1 MTDTPEH
8 LNNHHRDTLNE
19 ILRHPVSHN
28 IEWKRVRSLLEA
40 VADTTREHN
49 GKYEVTLAGGT
60 DFLSVPHGKD
70 IDEQT
75 VVDLRKMLRRAGY
88 EADKK

>member
-1 MTDTPEH
+1 MTEMPEH
-8 LNNHHRDTLNE
+8 LNNHHRDTLNQ

-28 IEWKRVRSLLEA
+28 IEWKRVVSLLEA

-49 GKYEVTLAGGT
+49 GKYEVTLAGRT
-60 DFLSVPHGKD
+60 DVLTPPQGKD

-75 VVDLRKMLRRAGY
+75 VVDLREMLERAGY
-88 EADKK
+88 SPEN

>member
-1 MTDTPEH
+1 LTVH
-8 LNNHHRDTLNE
+8 LNNHHRDTLDQ
-19 ILRHPVSHN
+19 ILRHPASSN

-49 GKYEVTLAGGT
+49 GKYEVTLAGET
-60 DFLSVPHGKD
+60 DYLEPPRGKD

-75 VVDLRKMLRRAGY
+75 VVDLRKMLTRAGY
-88 EADKK
+88 TLDTK

>member
-1 MTDTPEH
+1 MTVH
-8 LNNHHRDTLNE
+8 LNNHHRDTLDQ
-19 ILRHPVSHN
+19 ILRHPTSSN

-49 GKYEVTLAGGT
+49 GKYEVTLAGET
-60 DFLSVPHGKD
+60 DYLEPPQGKD

-75 VVDLRKMLRRAGY
+75 VVDLRKMLTRAGY
-88 EADKK
+88 TLDTP

>member
-49 GKYEVTLAGGT
+49 GKYEVTLAGHT
-60 DFLSVPHGKD
+60 DYLTPPKGKD

-75 VVDLRKMLRRAGY
+75 VLYLRVMLERAGFSLQ
-88 EADKK
+88 E

>member
-1 MTDTPEH
+1 MTVH
-8 LNNHHRDTLNE
+8 LNNHHRDTLDQ
-19 ILRHPVSHN
+19 ILRHPASSN

-49 GKYEVTLAGGT
+49 GKYEVTLAGET
-60 DFLSVPHGKD
+60 DYLEPPRGKD

-75 VVDLRKMLRRAGY
+75 VVDLRKMLTRAGY
-88 EADKK
+88 TLDTK

>member
-1 MTDTPEH
+1 MTVH
-8 LNNHHRDTLNE
+8 LNNHHRDTLDQ
-19 ILRHPVSHN
+19 ILRHPASSN

-49 GKYEVTLAGGT
+49 GKYEVTLAGQT
-60 DFLSVPHGKD
+60 EYLEPPRGKD

-75 VVDLRKMLRRAGY
+75 VVDLREMLTRAGY
-88 EADKK
+88 TLDSK

>member
-1 MTDTPEH
+1 MPVH
-8 LNNHHRDTLNE
+8 LNNPHRDTLDQ
-19 ILRHPVSHN
+19 ILRHPASSN

-49 GKYEVTLAGGT
+49 GKYEVTLAGET
-60 DFLSVPHGKD
+60 DYLEPPRGKD

-75 VVDLRKMLRRAGY
+75 VVDLRKMLTRAGY
-88 EADKK
+88 TLDTK

>member
-1 MTDTPEH
+1 MTETPEH
-8 LNNHHRDTLNE
+8 LNNHHRDTLNQ

-49 GKYEVTLAGGT
+49 GKYEVTLAGRT
-60 DFLSVPHGKD
+60 DVLTPPKGKD

-75 VVDLRKMLRRAGY
+75 VVDLRERLERAGY
-88 EADKK
+88 SPES

>member
-1 MTDTPEH
+1 MTETPEH
-8 LNNHHRDTLNE
+8 LNNHHRDTLNQ

-49 GKYEVTLAGGT
+49 GKYEVTLAGRT
-60 DFLSVPHGKD
+60 DVLTPPQGKD

-75 VVDLRKMLRRAGY
+75 VVDLRHMLERAGY
-88 EADKK
+88 TPEN

>member
-1 MTDTPEH
+1 MTVH
-8 LNNHHRDTLNE
+8 LNNHHRDTLDQ
-19 ILRHPVSHN
+19 ILRHPTSSN

-49 GKYEVTLAGGT
+49 GKYEVTLAGQT
-60 DFLSVPHGKD
+60 DYLEPPRGKD

-75 VVDLRKMLRRAGY
+75 VVDLREMLTRAGY
-88 EADKK
+88 TLDSK

>member
-1 MTDTPEH
+1 MTEH
-8 LNNHHRDTLNE
+8 LNNHHRDTLDQ
-19 ILRHPVSHN
+19 ILRHPTSSN

-49 GKYEVTLAGGT
+49 GKYEVTLAGQT
-60 DFLSVPHGKD
+60 DYLEPPKGKD

-75 VVDLRKMLRRAGY
+75 VVDLRKMLTRAGY
-88 EADKK
+88 TLDTK

>member
-1 MTDTPEH
+1 MTVH
-8 LNNHHRDTLNE
+8 LNNHHRDTLDQ
-19 ILRHPVSHN
+19 ILRHPTSSN

-49 GKYEVTLAGGT
+49 GKYEVTLAGET
-60 DFLSVPHGKD
+60 DYLEPPRGKD

-75 VVDLRKMLRRAGY
+75 VVDLRKMLTRAGY
-88 EADKK
+88 TLDTK

>member
-1 MTDTPEH
+1 MTEH
-8 LNNHHRDTLNE
+8 LNNHHRDTLDQ
-19 ILRHPVSHN
+19 ILRHPTSSN

-49 GKYEVTLAGGT
+49 GKYEVTLAGQT
-60 DFLSVPHGKD
+60 DYLEPPKGKD

-75 VVDLRKMLRRAGY
+75 VVDLRKILTRAGY
-88 EADKK
+88 TLDTK

>member
-1 MTDTPEH
+1 MTEH
-8 LNNHHRDTLNE
+8 LNNHHRDTLDQ
-19 ILRHPVSHN
+19 ILRHPTSSN

-49 GKYEVTLAGGT
+49 GKYEVTLAGQT
-60 DFLSVPHGKD
+60 DYLEPPKGKD

-75 VVDLRKMLRRAGY
+75 VVDLRKMLMRAGY
-88 EADKK
+88 TLDSK